1 MADENHVLEETT
13 KKNKSTK
20 LERKSKN
27 YFLKYLFSDD
37 ANKDILECINHFR
50 SNPNHVADLLI
61 EESKNIQVTIK
72 NGKEVV
78 IYKDNYC
85 ISGKE
90 ELFMKV
96 SNFLRN
102 FSPLEPLELSDELIL
117 EPEIVRKTKPSN
129 DEEKAALQKEK
140 EANYKFRL
148 KNLRERLSGKLRKI
162 EALTHTTNE
171 NVVDSI
177 IIQIISNF
185 NIEKTSKAKR
195 PFDMIFSSEFKYI
208 GVSLIGN
215 KKMTGNIIF
224 AC

>member
-1 MADENHVLEETT
+1 MVNGNMADENHVLEETT

-148 KNLRERLSGKLRKI
+148 KI
-162 EALTHTTNE
+162 
-171 NVVDSI
+171 
-177 IIQIISNF
+177 
-185 NIEKTSKAKR
+185 
-195 PFDMIFSSEFKYI
+195 
-208 GVSLIGN
+208 
-215 KKMTGNIIF
+215 
-224 AC
+224 